1 MEFFQ
6 HIGIVRDIPGL
17 DPDIVFRIWGYPIAS
32 STLMTFFITIV
43 IAIFVAVSVRR
54 FRVNP
59 GRFQIIIESLYEQVV
74 GLIQQITASEKHA
87 KRVFPIIGAMLVY
100 LTIANLI
107 GLIPGLSEFTYN
119 GTPVFRSPTADFN
132 TTFGLAFGAILVLQ
146 FVSIKDYGLFGHI
159 GKFFKFKE
167 VYQGFRKG
175 VSAGFVAL
183 IDFFV
188 GVLDIIGE
196 LAKIISLALR
206 LFGNMYAGNVLMV
219 IIMGALAY
227 VLPAVWLGMNIFVGI
242 LQAMVFSAL
251 VAAYYMLA
259 IKPEDEEES

>member
-1 MEFFQ
+1 
-6 HIGIVRDIPGL
+6 
-17 DPDIVFRIWGYPIAS
+17 
-32 STLMTFFITIV
+32 
-43 IAIFVAVSVRR
+43 
-54 FRVNP
+54 
-59 GRFQIIIESLYEQVV
+59 
-74 GLIQQITASEKHA
+74 LIQQITASEKHA

>member
-1 MEFFQ
+1 MNFFE

-132 TTFGLAFGAILVLQ
+132 TTFGLAFGAVLVLQ